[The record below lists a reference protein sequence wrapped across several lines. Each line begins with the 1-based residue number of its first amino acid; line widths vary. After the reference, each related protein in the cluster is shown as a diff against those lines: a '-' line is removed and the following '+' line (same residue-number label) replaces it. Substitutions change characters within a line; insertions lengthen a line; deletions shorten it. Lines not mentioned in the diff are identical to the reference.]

1 MSKNGLG
8 KKYSRS
14 NLDPRGQVFGSE
26 TQTRGE
32 VEESLR
38 SIYASDGGEM
48 PDMSKLERKPSKRRL
63 YILLGASALILALCA
78 AAWAGFIFFKGYSG
92 LSSGSL
98 KLEIKGSEQVTIG
111 QETEYIVNYSND
123 QDVPLDA
130 VHIRINFPADFI
142 LTESIPTKQ
151 SEGMDWNIGSLA
163 VEQSGSISIKG
174 RFTGAL
180 GTVSAVQAIATYA
193 FSKKSDNSEILATQ
207 KLVYSQSVLD
217 GNVFVPEKA
226 IPGDKIKIVYFI
238 KNNSTQD
245 FSGLEARI
253 SLPQGFT
260 SDDALN
266 TTTTAQGKIQ
276 IIKISLL
283 PASGSVQLSISG
295 TFSAGLGG
303 QAHFQAQAGMV
314 GADGRFMMAQSAQAD
329 LPVLAGDLSIKLVI
343 NGSDQIERSAAL
355 GEILQGSIGFE
366 NTSDE
371 SLKNIKLR
379 LQLDAINP
387 LDGSVLPNVNVVD
400 WKSVQ
405 SATSS
410 KLENKSVVWGFDKIK
425 DLQELTPHQSGNF
438 EFSAPIVT
446 QISATGTLAVRVTV
460 FAEIE
465 SIGNLKMNRKIQLTP
480 FVFKLKS
487 DAALQSEA
495 RYYSE
500 EGAPLGKGPL
510 PPRIGQATE
519 YRIIWSLHKSAHA
532 LKDVKVTTILP
543 QRANFVRMATGTAG
557 ELSFNPANRSISWNL
572 NRMPADIDDAEMQF
586 DIELV
591 PGASDDGRFVDL
603 TSAINFQATDDDIKD
618 TIVKSLKALN
628 TDLQNDEQAKGKGV
642 VRK

>member
-1 MSKNGLG
+1 MNKNGSEKKNNVLG
-8 KKYSRS
+8 P
-14 NLDPRGQVFGSE
+14 DPQ
-26 TQTRGE
+26 

-48 PDMSKLERKPSKRRL
+48 PDMSKLERKPSKRWL
-63 YILLGASALILALCA
+63 YILIIVTASILTLCS
-78 AAWAGFIFFKGYSG
+78 AAWAGFIFFKGYTG

-111 QETEYIVNYSND
+111 QETEYVVNYSND
-123 QDVPLDA
+123 QDIPLDA
-130 VHIRINFPADFI
+130 VHIRINFPADFVLI
-142 LTESIPTKQ
+142 ESMPAI
-151 SEGMDWNIGSLA
+151 SGEGMDWKIGSLA
-163 VEQSGSISIKG
+163 AEQSGSITVKG

-180 GTVSAVQAIATYA
+180 GTVSAVQAVATYA
-193 FSKKSDNSEILATQ
+193 ANNKTDNREILATQ
-207 KLVYSQSVLD
+207 KLVYAQSVLD
-217 GNVFVPEKA
+217 GSISVPEKA
-226 IPGDKIKIVYFI
+226 VPGDKLKIVYVI
-238 KNNSTQD
+238 KNNGTQD
-245 FSGLEARI
+245 LSGLEARI
-253 SLPQGFT
+253 SVPQGFT
-260 SDDALN
+260 PDDALS
-266 TTTTAQGKIQ
+266 TTTTAQGKYQ
-276 IIKISLL
+276 IIKVSPL
-283 PASGSVQLSISG
+283 PAASSTQVAMSG
-295 TFSAGLGG
+295 TFSAGMGG
-303 QAHFQAQAGMV
+303 QAHFQAQAGMLSAE
-314 GADGRFMMAQSAQAD
+314 GKFMMAQSSQAD
-329 LPVLAGDLSIKLVI
+329 LPVLAGDLSIKLII
-343 NGSDQIERSAAL
+343 NGSDQTERSAAL

-371 SLKNIKLR
+371 SLKNIRLR

-410 KLENKSVVWGFDKIK
+410 KLENKSVVWGFDRIK

-438 EFSAPIVT
+438 EFSAPILT
-446 QISATGTLAVRVTV
+446 QMSATGTLAVRVTV

-480 FVFKLKS
+480 FIFKLKS
-487 DAALQSEA
+487 DATLQSEA

-510 PPRIGQATE
+510 PPRVGQATE
-519 YRIIWSLHKSAHA
+519 YRVIWSLHKSAHA

-557 ELSFNPANRSISWNL
+557 ELSFDPANRSISWNL
-572 NRMPADIDDAEMQF
+572 NRMPADVNDSEMQF

-591 PGASDDGRFVDL
+591 PGTSDEGRFVDL
-603 TSAINFQATDDDIKD
+603 TGAINFQAMDDDIKD